1 MWFYVTVQPKKDK
14 SIIHELAQCIIDLF
28 FGRNSL
34 SFMKWSKLKL
44 QSSDW
49 QLAGRFMNVINERLN
64 CYVLYR
70 AAQIFFAF
78 FKIFCYNMQMFV
90 RVSLLLIFILF
101 WYIRFCYVKIK
112 NNRQTADSDLLIG
125 SCETLITNSLV
136 ITCDLIYSRKIPGV
150 DIY

>member
-1 MWFYVTVQPKKDK
+1 MSLLNVLLTCF
-14 SIIHELAQCIIDLF
+14 L
-28 FGRNSL
+28 GRNSL

-44 QSSDW
+44 HSSDW
-49 QLAGRFMNVINERLN
+49 QLAGRFTNVINERLN